1 MMIKVFNS
9 RFENSLRL
17 ILMLNCYGEAKDLD
31 SLYITDFITVY
42 GKDFGISKENLN
54 GDNDFKYSEFQ
65 SRKVACR
72 NALKELVLNGLAL
85 PLKEKDGILYCI
97 TEAGREFAENAV
109 LRRASVDALGV
120 PYIRIAPTCV
130 YSCDYLCRIRN
141 L

>member
-1 MMIKVFNS
+1 
-9 RFENSLRL
+9 
-17 ILMLNCYGEAKDLD
+17 MLNCYGEAKDLD

-42 GKDFGISKENLN
+42 GKDFGISEENLN

-97 TEAGREFAENAV
+97 TEAGRECAV
-109 LRRASVDALGV
+109 SAR
-120 PYIRIAPTCV
+120 T
-130 YSCDYLCRIRN
+130 YLNEYTNRQVVAMINKRSSN
-141 L
+141 QTKGGINE